1 MISYVVH
8 FTLYSECSLEQK
20 VAGCCEENAFA
31 GSSEGNIE
39 WTMMENGNGGEWEP
53 GPNFIQFNIANDK
66 RCNGTSDKRQK
77 GSATIEFDSSESKT
91 IVLSM
96 EGRAEARYE
105 FFELFVDNVRS
116 AKILATNGPGCKV
129 SIINLFDTQKL

>member
-1 MISYVVH
+1 MI
-8 FTLYSECSLEQK
+8 YSECSLEQK
-20 VAGCCEENAFA
+20 VAGCCEEKAFEE
-31 GSSEGNIE
+31 SSGGNIT
-39 WTMMENGNGGEWEP
+39 WKLNENGNGGEWEP

-96 EGRAEARYE
+96 EGRAEANYE
-105 FFELFVDNVRS
+105 FFELFVDNVS
-116 AKILATNGPGCKV
+116 EAKVKAKKGPGCVV
-129 SIINLFDTQKL
+129 SNINLFDTHKL